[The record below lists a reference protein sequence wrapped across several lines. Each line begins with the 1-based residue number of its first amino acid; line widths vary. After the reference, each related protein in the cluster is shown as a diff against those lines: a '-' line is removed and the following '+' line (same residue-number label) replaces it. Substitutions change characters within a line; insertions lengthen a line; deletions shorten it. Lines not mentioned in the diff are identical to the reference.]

1 MHEMCNTGACPGE
14 EACRSMSEYLAYL
27 LVEFVIWGG
36 FGLVLGSA
44 LFCFD
49 RFRQRKD

>member
-1 MHEMCNTGACPGE
+1 
-14 EACRSMSEYLAYL
+14 MSDYLAYL

-44 LFCFD
+44 LFRFD
-49 RFRQRKD
+49 RIRRRRN